1 MTRRSGVDGS
11 FFQAM
16 ASTLIQSESKRLP
29 PGQDMTRDSPVLS
42 AGPTTHTP
50 LNAWTFALEAE
61 GAVVTT
67 SELVESLAPLA
78 RMSAQ

>member
-1 MTRRSGVDGS
+1 MR
-11 FFQAM
+11 
-16 ASTLIQSESKRLP
+16 
-29 PGQDMTRDSPVLS
+29 LS
-42 AGPTTHTP
+42 AGPTAHTP

-78 RMSAQ
+78 GMSAP